1 MFESFLK
8 KKEPVHKVDMDFP
21 EIKVEKYHTV
31 KVAKMTDIRDVVD
44 VKTALARV
52 DVLLV
57 KINGFKDV
65 EELKRAIARLK
76 LAAAKYGGD
85 VVGIDDNWLIVTTK
99 QTVIER

>member
-1 MFESFLK
+1 MFEGLLK
-8 KKEPVHKVDMDFP
+8 KKAPVQRVDMDFP
-21 EIKVEKYHTV
+21 EIRVEKYHTV
-31 KVAKMTDIRDVVD
+31 KVAMMKDIKDVID

-57 KINGFKDV
+57 RINGFKDV

-85 VVGIDDNWLIVTTK
+85 VLGLDDNWLIVTSK
-99 QTVIER
+99 QAVLER